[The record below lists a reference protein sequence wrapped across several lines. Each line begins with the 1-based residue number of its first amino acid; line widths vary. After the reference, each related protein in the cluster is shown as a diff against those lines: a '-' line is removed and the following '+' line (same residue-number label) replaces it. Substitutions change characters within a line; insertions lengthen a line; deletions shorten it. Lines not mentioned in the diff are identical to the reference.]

1 MLTIKRMSYIFSG
14 TTYRKEVMILNKN
27 VINTYS
33 FEDFILDRNHYDDYQ
48 DNAFLKKMIK
58 FYTDKDFPNINDKMK
73 ALSKWSSTEYREI
86 INHVA
91 KRENQP
97 RIEHYD
103 AYNNRIDNII
113 RPKELIDAE
122 QKVFAEKLFSGDTN
136 NWEQM
141 IKRFL
146 LHHNGEGGI
155 MCPVACTDGLVD
167 LLNMHQHELTE
178 SLQNILIHCTEG
190 IEGDFGIGAQ
200 FMTEIQGGSNIPAN
214 ELHAEQAGDH
224 YRLYGTKFFCSAIHA
239 DYAVVTARVANTN
252 HVATF
257 IVPSWKN
264 KKREKRNNFQINR
277 LKWKLGTSE
286 LPSAEITYDGASA
299 YQIGALEKG
308 VAIAVG
314 IVLTKSRLDIGSA
327 SAAFMMRTAREVLQY
342 TSFRQVFGKSIHAYP
357 LAAAQIQ
364 TVVQTAKRTTAGVFK
379 VYDRYLKSRYQAKN
393 TNTDQAKKV
402 QFQVRELILLQKIKA
417 AKDAV
422 ETIRLAIS
430 LFGGNGVIEDFSSIP
445 RLYRDAM
452 VNELWEGPRNVLL
465 TQIHRDMQKA
475 ASWYDPEDFIGDILT
490 GCNYSIIDQFSHE
503 MTKLLTYDLSAEP
516 NNETIRQAEEWENF
530 CDNLF
535 LAYQEQALS
544 ECGDASIVEGKKSQY
559 I

>member
-1 MLTIKRMSYIFSG
+1 MKTG
-14 TTYRKEVMILNKN
+14 YRYK
-27 VINTYS
+27 
-33 FEDFILDRNHYDDYQ
+33 
-48 DNAFLKKMIK
+48 
-58 FYTDKDFPNINDKMK
+58 
-73 ALSKWSSTEYREI
+73 
-86 INHVA
+86 
-91 KRENQP
+91 
-97 RIEHYD
+97 
-103 AYNNRIDNII
+103 
-113 RPKELIDAE
+113 
-122 QKVFAEKLFSGDTN
+122 
-136 NWEQM
+136 
-141 IKRFL
+141 
-146 LHHNGEGGI
+146 
-155 MCPVACTDGLVD
+155 
-167 LLNMHQHELTE
+167 
-178 SLQNILIHCTEG
+178 
-190 IEGDFGIGAQ
+190 
-200 FMTEIQGGSNIPAN
+200 
-214 ELHAEQAGDH
+214 
-224 YRLYGTKFFCSAIHA
+224 LYGTKFFCSAIHA
-239 DYAVVTARVANTN
+239 DYAVVTAKVNDTN

-257 IVPSWKN
+257 IVPSWEN
-264 KKREKRNNFQINR
+264 KKRKRRNNVQINR

-286 LPSAEITYDGASA
+286 LPSAEITYDGATA
-299 YQIGALEKG
+299 YQIGSLEKG

-314 IVLTKSRLDIGSA
+314 VVLTKSRLDIGSA

-475 ASWYDPEDFIGDILT
+475 ASWYDPKDFIEDILV
-490 GCNYSIIDQFSHE
+490 GCDYSVIHSFSHE
-503 MTKLLTYDLSAEP
+503 MMKLLTYDLSAEP
-516 NNETIRQAEEWENF
+516 NNETIQQAEEWEKF
-530 CDNLF
+530 CDDLF

-544 ECGDASIVEGKKSQY
+544 ECGDASIVEGK
-559 I
+559 